1 MSWDCFKG
9 CTDVHMLGTKA
20 TLFHE
25 IPNTTAPLYK
35 NWKKLQLG
43 FLCMKTSRNQHLTWT
58 LNSLILLSLRSRT
71 DAHSN
76 HKEIWFIWLASL
88 CVVILTHQQKGD
100 GLNFWPLPSSRAP
113 QTLESWVWTTVST
126 NAACNYFCVYF
137 SSSNMQLLLSF
148 PTQQDGLICYSNGDE
163 GCREGREMCCPAHS
177 RTALSAFVAH
187 WKFQTGVSIPTI
199 LLHRDGFASV
209 YREVL
214 IPFWVLQA
222 SLLL

>member
-1 MSWDCFKG
+1 
-9 CTDVHMLGTKA
+9 
-20 TLFHE
+20 
-25 IPNTTAPLYK
+25 
-35 NWKKLQLG
+35 
-43 FLCMKTSRNQHLTWT
+43 MKISRNQHLSWSWYQGHIPSQNQRKKSRIG
-58 LNSLILLSLRSRT
+58 LNMLDSAVPQIQNGCTFKPQR
-71 DAHSN
+71 N
-76 HKEIWFIWLASL
+76 PIIWLASL
-88 CVVILTHQQKGD
+88 CVVILTHRQKGV

-113 QTLESWVWTTVST
+113 QTLESWFWTTVST

-137 SSSNMQLLLSF
+137 SSSNLQVLLSF
-148 PTQQDGLICYSNGDE
+148 PTQQDGLICYSNGDK
-163 GCREGREMCCPAHS
+163 GCREGSEMCCPAHS

-214 IPFWVLQA
+214 IPFWILQA